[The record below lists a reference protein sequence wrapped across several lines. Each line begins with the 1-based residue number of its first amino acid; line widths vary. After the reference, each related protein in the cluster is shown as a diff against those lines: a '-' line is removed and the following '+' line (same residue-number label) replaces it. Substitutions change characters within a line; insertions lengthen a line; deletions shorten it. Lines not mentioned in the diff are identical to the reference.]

1 MTALG
6 SFFPKR
12 VNMWFSGAKYA
23 ADVGSNGAGKIR
35 IPALSALD
43 ADGILAAQSIATA
56 VDTTTFA
63 ATYLETD
70 AVMGKFGRNVTVVA
84 SGAATSTVTVYG
96 FDYLGQP
103 MMETLTLNGTTSV
116 LGLKAFRRISRIT
129 AGVTA
134 ATTIN
139 VGWGNK
145 LGVPYKL
152 LDTYTILKSNAEPT
166 DADTVV
172 VGSVATQSATSADP
186 RGTINLHANNLT
198 NGTNYYD
205 IYGLWDVSNLYGVQH
220 YFA

>member
-23 ADVGSNGAGKIR
+23 ADVGVTGVGKIY
-35 IPALSALD
+35 IPALAALD
-43 ADGILAAQSIATA
+43 ADGILAATSIAAA

-70 AVMGKFGRNVTVVA
+70 AVMGKFGRNLTVVA
-84 SGAATSTVTVYG
+84 SGVATSAVTVYG
-96 FDYLGQP
+96 YDYLGQP
-103 MMETLTLNGTTSV
+103 MMETFTLNGTTPV
-116 LGLKAFRRISRIT
+116 LGLKAFRRVTRVT
-129 AGVTA
+129 ATVTA

-145 LGVPYKL
+145 LGLPYKL
-152 LDTYTILKSNAEPT
+152 QDVYTILKSNAEPA

-172 VGSVATQSATSADP
+172 IGSVATQSATSADP
-186 RGTINLHANNLT
+186 RGTIGLHANNVT
-198 NGTNYYD
+198 NGTNDYTV
-205 IYGLWDVSNLYGVQH
+205 IGLWDVDNLYGVQH